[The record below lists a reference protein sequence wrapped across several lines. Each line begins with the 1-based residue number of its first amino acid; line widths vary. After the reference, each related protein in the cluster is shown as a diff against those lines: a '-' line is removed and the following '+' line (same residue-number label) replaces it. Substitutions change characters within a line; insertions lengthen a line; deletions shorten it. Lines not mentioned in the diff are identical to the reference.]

1 MPEIIEITDFL
12 APELD
17 IYARFTEVQLLNRH
31 EPEKGIFIAESPKVI
46 ERALNAGCVPISFLV
61 EQRQVE
67 SQEQE
72 RLFRRG
78 NVPVYTAPFHV
89 LTQLTGFALT
99 RGMLCA
105 MRRPKQPSVGE
116 ICAGARRIAVL
127 ENVVNPTN
135 VGAIFRSAAALN
147 VDGVL
152 LTGVQRS
159 FVPPGDPGEYGDC
172 LSDTMDF
179 FGQAVFLA
187 FAGNCASA

>member
-1 MPEIIEITDFL
+1 
-12 APELD
+12 
-17 IYARFTEVQLLNRH
+17 
-31 EPEKGIFIAESPKVI
+31 
-46 ERALNAGCVPISFLV
+46 
-61 EQRQVE
+61 
-67 SQEQE
+67 
-72 RLFRRG
+72 
-78 NVPVYTAPFHV
+78 
-89 LTQLTGFALT
+89 
-99 RGMLCA
+99 

-152 LTGVQRS
+152 LTQACS
-159 FVPPGDPGEYGDC
+159 DPLHSPGDPGEYGDC

-187 FAGNCASA
+187 FAGNCCASA

>member
-72 RLFRRG
+72 RLFAAGTYRCTRHRFMCD
-78 NVPVYTAPFHV
+78 TAYR
-89 LTQLTGFALT
+89 LCLT

-135 VGAIFRSAAALN
+135 VGAIFPFCGGFECGWCF
-147 VDGVL
+147 VD
-152 LTGVQRS
+152 TGVQRS

>member
-78 NVPVYTAPFHV
+78 NGVHGTVSCADTAYRLCPH
-89 LTQLTGFALT
+89 TGDAVCDAATKAAFC
-99 RGMLCA
+99 GGD
-105 MRRPKQPSVGE
+105 MRRCE
-116 ICAGARRIAVL
+116 
-127 ENVVNPTN
+127 TN
-135 VGAIFRSAAALN
+135 SSIRKCRESHECGSDIPFCGCFECGWCF
-147 VDGVL
+147 VD
-152 LTGVQRS
+152 TGVQRS